1 MNDFERVG
9 NIFNKSQKYHPKT
22 NRLIVRSLRTG
33 QLRFTENDNSRP
45 DIGGSQFELIPI
57 IAQLSTNRK
66 LSFH

>member
-1 MNDFERVG
+1 MMG
-9 NIFNKSQKYHPKT
+9 
-22 NRLIVRSLRTG
+22 
-33 QLRFTENDNSRP
+33 LRFTENDNSRP